1 MQSQNAIFVGVSTVL
16 VPYSLLLYSGMSLR
30 SVYTEISF
38 FALGVGLKNLF
49 QSFCSF
55 SGLIP
60 GPGYWVVYCMNY
72 RLVPVQAIRWCIL
85 SIIDTFESRLMV
97 FSPPPSILGEN
108 FLDPLY
114 LGVINFYFQNLGGK
128 SPLGGTGNYLGGT
141 TPSKV
146 YISDTTKF

>member
-38 FALGVGLKNLF
+38 FCSWCGTEKSLSVFLF
-49 QSFCSF
+49 LLWTHPW
-55 SGLIP
+55 SGLLGGVFYQLSTRLSP
-60 GPGYWVVYCMNY
+60 GSWFP
-72 RLVPVQAIRWCIL
+72 
-85 SIIDTFESRLMV
+85 
-97 FSPPPSILGEN
+97 PPPSIWGEN

>member
-60 GPGYWVVYCMNY
+60 GPGYWVVYSINY
-72 RLVPVQAIRWCIL
+72 QHV
-85 SIIDTFESRLMV
+85 
-97 FSPPPSILGEN
+97 
-108 FLDPLY
+108 
-114 LGVINFYFQNLGGK
+114 
-128 SPLGGTGNYLGGT
+128 
-141 TPSKV
+141 
-146 YISDTTKF
+146 